1 MSSTAALTVFAKRG
15 VLASRE
21 NSLLLRASAKAL
33 VMIVLSLL
41 EKLERK
47 TSSVILIDLRN
58 VDQRDHARLCFSCV
72 LLVFAFLRAVSP
84 AEMREMSLS
93 LEAGGIS

>member
-1 MSSTAALTVFAKRG
+1 
-15 VLASRE
+15 
-21 NSLLLRASAKAL
+21 
-33 VMIVLSLL
+33 MIVLSLL

-93 LEAGGIS
+93 LEAGGISWSFGASEREQKKRGVRLVQRLINDHL